1 MSNFGSLLSG
11 QIQLPSGNNTST
23 SLTSTSGASSSSQT
37 VSDINIS
44 PVGVSIDP
52 SLYVYD
58 GQTILL
64 INSTVNQNN
73 NQVQL
78 QYFDP
83 VTGYPSTG
91 LTSPYGNPYPGTITP
106 GFSNWNFDLTP
117 LNNLNGCVTGSNLLG
132 EQTYLYDNLQHPTS
146 TANYLGLYSIDIAN
160 ANQQTPTGGNSTSTM
175 FFSLTSQPYL
185 SYQGKS
191 YNSPGVQGAP
201 TSANINPNY
210 STLGT
215 DSFLFTSQYW
225 MQTSNE
231 IILVYMV
238 FNIANTSST
247 YFNVNTSPAITSSPA
262 PIITVTVYN
271 KIITRE
277 MLASVGT
284 GNNCPKPKVYSTGTI
299 SLQYLPSGETF
310 NSGVPSQFLF
320 NNVPVIIADGYKKT
334 FATMGIVYVPPSNG
348 FVSGASTLNNNCQ
361 FLAANTIAGTSGG
374 LSNTGNG
381 FTITNYLPTGDI
393 TNLNLWSTTAGSVG
407 FPAGTTQNGIGVLQ
421 NSQTLYGHFV
431 VTVSYSYNSS
441 QYNPGTA
448 FVGEVLIKNIWR
460 SPIAIYNAYSAFSVN
475 DLINKQVVL
484 LFGKSANGGTFL
496 VTNTGTPLSQITNY
510 GVTSLGNFMSIIKT
524 VMTVYNN
531 NYSLSDY
538 FTNTTLINN
547 LNTLEAI
554 NIQVVPLQPIL
565 EGTISNPP
573 SVLSC
578 PNMWYLFLNSKNSQN
593 LSIDPTNQNVF
604 NSNSSLYLGLNNSTL
619 SDAGLCKYYN
629 NELIMLGT
637 TEPNTSNAYYFGNT
651 LYLGLNVINS
661 QSYYMLVVL
670 PEALFNGAPLNTTNN
685 VMSIYASQG
694 TIFYFN
700 YNSSSSSAFL
710 PSLNSVSTST
720 QNSSSSGSGSTSNTY
735 FVSKIT
741 LPVSNVQL
749 L

>member
-1 MSNFGSLLSG
+1 MSNFGSLLNG
-11 QIQLPSGNNTST
+11 QIQLPSGNNSSKSTST
-23 SLTSTSGASSSSQT
+23 TTTTTSSSQS
-37 VSDINIS
+37 VADINIS
-44 PVGVSIDP
+44 PVGNSIDP

-73 NQVQL
+73 NSVQL

-83 VTGYPSTG
+83 VTGYPNVSTG
-91 LTSPYGNPYPGTITP
+91 PYNYPTTWGTSNN
-106 GFSNWNFDLTP
+106 FSNWNFDLQP
-117 LNNLNGCVTGSNLLG
+117 QSNLNGCVIGSNLLG
-132 EQTYLYDNLQHPTS
+132 DQTYLYDNLQAPVS
-146 TANYLGLYSIDIAN
+146 TPNYLGLYSIDIAN
-160 ANQQTPTGGNSTSTM
+160 ANQLTPTSGNSAGISGSTM
-175 FFSLTSQPYL
+175 FFSLTSQPYI
-185 SYQGKS
+185 SYQGTS
-191 YNSPGVQGAP
+191 YSSPGVQGVP
-201 TSANINPNY
+201 TSSNINPNY

-215 DSFLFTSQYW
+215 DTFLFTSQYW

-231 IILVYMV
+231 IILVHMV

-247 YFNVNTSPAITSSPA
+247 YYNYNTTTLVSNSPA

-284 GNNCPKPKVYSTGTI
+284 GHPCPKPKIYSTGVI
-299 SLQYLPSGETF
+299 SIQYLQSGETF
-310 NSGVPSQFLF
+310 NSGKASQFLF
-320 NNVPVIIADGYKKT
+320 NNVPVIIADGYKKS
-334 FATMGIVYVPPSNG
+334 FATMGVVYIPPS
-348 FVSGASTLNNNCQ
+348 SSTDYINNCQ
-361 FLAANTIAGTSGG
+361 FLAASSLTTTSGG
-374 LSNTGNG
+374 NTATADGY
-381 FTITNYLPTGDI
+381 TINNYLPTVDI
-393 TNLNLWSTTAGSVG
+393 TNINPYPFSTATNTTNGVG
-407 FPAGTTQNGIGVLQ
+407 ILT
-421 NSQTLYGHFV
+421 NSQTMYGHFV

-448 FVGEVLIKNIWR
+448 FIGEVLIRNIWR

-510 GVTSLGNFMSIIKT
+510 GVTSLGNFMSIIKI
-524 VMTVYNN
+524 VLINYNN
-531 NYSLSDY
+531 SYSLSDY

-547 LNTLEAI
+547 LNSSNSL
-554 NIQVVPLQPIL
+554 NIQPTLLQPIL

-573 SVLSC
+573 TVLSC
-578 PNMWYLFLNSKNSQN
+578 PNMWYLFLSSKNSQN
-593 LSIDPTNQNVF
+593 LSIDPTNQEVF
-604 NSNSSLYLGLNNSTL
+604 NSNSSLYMGLNNSTI
-619 SDAGLCKYYN
+619 SDVGLCKYFN

-637 TEPNTSNAYYFGNT
+637 SDTLTKTTYYFGNT

-661 QSYYMLVVL
+661 QSYYMLIIL
-670 PEALFNGAPLNTTNN
+670 PEALFNGTPLNSTNN
-685 VMSIYASQG
+685 AMSIYASVG

-700 YNSSSSSAFL
+700 YNSSSSSAFV
-710 PSLNSVSTST
+710 PTGNYVSSST
-720 QNSSSSGSGSTSNTY
+720 QNSTSSGSGSGSTSNTY
-735 FVSKIT
+735 YVSKIT